1 MTAKARSEQLS
12 ADVLRRGREAYRQK
26 RWREARDLL
35 SAAEAASPL
44 APADYEALATADFLL
59 SVDIEGPAV
68 WERAH
73 HLFVERGDLAR
84 AARAAFWSG
93 MALLLR
99 GEMVRANG
107 WFARGQRI
115 LDDAGLDCVERGYL
129 RIPSA
134 IRASRQGDALAG
146 YRIHE
151 ETIAIARRFGDEDLV
166 IWARQGQ
173 GRALLLSGD
182 IEGARAVMDEVMVA
196 IATGQVSPI
205 VLGYVY
211 CSVIIGLRQVY
222 DVGRAR
228 AWTAALERWCESQPE
243 LEMYRGEC
251 LVYKA
256 EVLEQTGDWPKAL
269 EQMVDARER
278 LSSPPPHPSAG
289 VAAYHEGELH
299 RLSGR
304 FAEAEAAYVQSGEL
318 GRSPQPGLSLLRL
331 EQGRLDVASAS
342 VRRALSEAQ
351 GHAARAEILPGY
363 VQIMLA
369 ARDLAA
375 AQTGVAE
382 LAAIAAAA
390 DSDYLRAAASHAQGA
405 TLLAEGELQRA
416 LQNLREAAE
425 IWQALDATY
434 LAARTRLLIAEACHE
449 LHDVESARMEIDVAR
464 KAFSRLGAKPDL
476 ERIGKLFPPPG
487 TPDHPLSRREFEV
500 AELVAQGLSNKV
512 IAGKLF
518 LSERTIESHV
528 KNICDKLGFNSRAQV
543 ASWVTA
549 RRKA

>member
-1 MTAKARSEQLS
+1 M
-12 ADVLRRGREAYRQK
+12 RRQAGTGSTDPLAEGKEAYRQK

-35 SAAEAASPL
+35 TAAEAAAPL
-44 APADYEALATADFLL
+44 APADYEVLATADFLL
-59 SVDIEGPAV
+59 SVDVEGPTV

-73 HLFVERGDLAR
+73 HVLFERGDIAR

-99 GEMVRANG
+99 GEIARANG
-107 WFARGQRI
+107 WFARAQRM

-129 RIPSA
+129 RIPNA
-134 IRASRQGDALAG
+134 IRAGHQGDPSAA

-151 ETIAIARRFGDEDLV
+151 EIVAIARRFGDEDL
-166 IWARQGQ
+166 IIFARQGQ
-173 GRALLLSGD
+173 GRSLLLSGD
-182 IEGARAVMDEVMVA
+182 IESARAVMDEVMVA
-196 IATGQVSPI
+196 ITTGQVSPI

-228 AWTAALERWCESQPE
+228 EWTAALERWCESQPE

-256 EVLEQTGDWPKAL
+256 EVLEHTGDWAKAL
-269 EQMVDARER
+269 EQMTNARER

-304 FAEAEAAYVQSGEL
+304 FAEAEAAYVKSGEL
-318 GRSPQPGLSLLRL
+318 GRSPQPGLALLRL
-331 EQGRLDVASAS
+331 EQGRLESASAS

-351 GHAARAEILPGY
+351 GHIARAEILPGY
-363 VQIMLA
+363 VEIMLA
-369 ARDLAA
+369 AGDSAA
-375 AQTGVAE
+375 AQRGVAE
-382 LAAIAAAA
+382 LAAIAAATA
-390 DSDYLRAAASHAQGA
+390 SDYLHAAACQAQGA

-416 LQNLREAAE
+416 LQNLREAVE
-425 IWQALDATY
+425 IWQGLDATY
-434 LAARTRLLIAEACHE
+434 HAARTRLLIGQACRE
-449 LHDVESARMEIDVAR
+449 LHDEESARLEVEVAR
-464 KAFSRLGAKPDL
+464 KALTRLGAVPDL
-476 ERIGKLFPPPG
+476 KRIDKLFPQPG
-487 TPDHPLSRREFEV
+487 PPDHPLSRREVEV

-518 LSERTIESHV
+518 VSERTVESHV
-528 KNICDKLGFNSRAQV
+528 KNVCDKLGFNSRAQV
-543 ASWVTA
+543 ASWVA
-549 RRKA
+549 RRTF

>member
-1 MTAKARSEQLS
+1 MRGRPTSGS
-12 ADVLRRGREAYRQK
+12 ADPLAAGREAYRRH

-35 SAAEAASPL
+35 TAAEAAAAL

-73 HLFVERGDLAR
+73 HIFFERGDLPR
-84 AARAAFWSG
+84 AARAAFWAG
-93 MALLLR
+93 MALMLR
-99 GEMVRANG
+99 GEMTRASG
-107 WFARGQRI
+107 WFARGQRM
-115 LDDAGLDCVERGYL
+115 LDDAGLDSVERGYL

-134 IRASRQGDALAG
+134 IHAAHQGDPSAA

-166 IWARQGQ
+166 IFARQGQ
-173 GRALLLSGD
+173 GRSLLQMGD

-196 IATGQVSPI
+196 ITTGQVSPI

-228 AWTAALERWCESQPE
+228 EWTTALERWCESQPE

-256 EVLEQTGDWPKAL
+256 EVLEHTGEWQKAL
-269 EQMVDARER
+269 EDMASARER

-289 VAAYHEGELH
+289 LAAYHEGELH
-299 RLSGR
+299 RLCGR
-304 FAEAEAAYVQSGEL
+304 FAEAEAAYVRSGEL
-318 GRSPQPGLSLLRL
+318 GRSPQPGLALLRMA
-331 EQGRLDVASAS
+331 QGRLDSASAS

-351 GHAARAEILPGY
+351 GHTARAEILPGY
-363 VQIMLA
+363 VEIMLA
-369 ARDLAA
+369 AGDAAA
-375 AQTGVAE
+375 AQAGVAE
-382 LAAIAAAA
+382 LTAIAAATA
-390 DSDYLRAAASHAQGA
+390 SDYLRAAACQAQGA

-416 LQNLREAAE
+416 LHNLREAAE
-425 IWQALDATY
+425 VWQRLDATY
-434 LAARTRLLIAEACHE
+434 LAARTRLLIGRACQE
-449 LHDVESARMEIDVAR
+449 LHDLDSARLEIDVAR
-464 KAFSRLGAKPDL
+464 KAFMRLGAHPDL
-476 ERIGKLFPPPG
+476 ERTGRLLPPPG
-487 TPDHPLSRREFEV
+487 LPDHPLSRREVEV
-500 AELVAQGLSNKV
+500 AELVAQGLSNRA

-518 LSERTIESHV
+518 LSERTVESHV

-549 RRKA
+549 RRKH